1 LGIGIRWSVKVAGIV
16 GTIFCIATF
25 FVDRHLLSRRHS
37 RIEMAMA
44 AAVHKLKKY
53 PNRRLY
59 DMTDSK
65 YVTVDDVR
73 KLIVS
78 GESIEVADSKGEHDL
93 TRSVL
98 LQILADQEQE
108 GHGTVLTNRTIEQLI
123 RFYGDSFGRVVS
135 RYIEEAISAF
145 LAHQETYRSQM
156 QQFNA
161 LNPLN
166 MMRQAFESSFSRDGE
181 PGGKPPASDDRD
193 DDAR

>member
-1 LGIGIRWSVKVAGIV
+1 
-16 GTIFCIATF
+16 
-25 FVDRHLLSRRHS
+25 
-37 RIEMAMA
+37 
-44 AAVHKLKKY
+44 VHKLKKY

-65 YVTVDDVR
+65 YVTVEDVR
-73 KLIVS
+73 KMIVR
-78 GESIEVADSKGEHDL
+78 GESIEVIDSKDDSDL

-98 LQILADQEQE
+98 LQILAEQEQE

-145 LAHQETYRSQM
+145 LEHQDLYKNRM
-156 QQFNA
+156 RQFNA

-166 MMRQAFESSFSRDGE
+166 VMRQAFESSFGRDEGSARS
-181 PGGKPPASDDRD
+181 KPAPPENEEDKNSSH
-193 DDAR
+193 

>member
-1 LGIGIRWSVKVAGIV
+1 
-16 GTIFCIATF
+16 
-25 FVDRHLLSRRHS
+25 
-37 RIEMAMA
+37 M
-44 AAVHKLKKY
+44 HKLKKY

-78 GESIEVADSKGEHDL
+78 GESIKVADSKGENDL

-145 LAHQETYRSQM
+145 LEHQEMYRSQM
-156 QQFNA
+156 RQFNA

-166 MMRQAFESSFSRDGE
+166 MMRQAFESSFGRDGDTADR
-181 PGGKPPASDDRD
+181 PQDGGERD
-193 DDAR
+193 SNG

>member
-1 LGIGIRWSVKVAGIV
+1 
-16 GTIFCIATF
+16 
-25 FVDRHLLSRRHS
+25 
-37 RIEMAMA
+37 
-44 AAVHKLKKY
+44 VHKLKKY

-78 GESIEVADSKGEHDL
+78 GESIEVADSKGDHDL

-166 MMRQAFESSFSRDGE
+166 MMRQAFESSFGRDGE
-181 PGGKPPASDDRD
+181 PSSKPPANDDRD
-193 DDAR
+193 DTAR

>member
-1 LGIGIRWSVKVAGIV
+1 
-16 GTIFCIATF
+16 
-25 FVDRHLLSRRHS
+25 
-37 RIEMAMA
+37 M
-44 AAVHKLKKY
+44 HKLKKY

-73 KLIVS
+73 KLIVR
-78 GESIEVADSKGEHDL
+78 GESIEVVDSRDDSDL

-98 LQILADQEQE
+98 LQILAEQEQG

-123 RFYGDSFGRVVS
+123 RFYGDSVGRVVS

-145 LAHQETYRSQM
+145 LEHQDLYRNRM
-156 QQFNA
+156 RQFNA

-166 MMRQAFESSFSRDGE
+166 VMRQAFESSFTPRESRTDKSDPQGD
-181 PGGKPPASDDRD
+181 KPPADGGREKPDQ
-193 DDAR
+193 

>member
-1 LGIGIRWSVKVAGIV
+1 
-16 GTIFCIATF
+16 
-25 FVDRHLLSRRHS
+25 
-37 RIEMAMA
+37 M
-44 AAVHKLKKY
+44 HKLKKY

-59 DMTDSK
+59 DMTDSQ

-73 KLIVS
+73 KLIVR
-78 GESIEVADSKGEHDL
+78 GESIEVVDSRDDSDL

-98 LQILADQEQE
+98 LQILAEQEQE

-145 LAHQETYRSQM
+145 LEHQDLYRNRM
-156 QQFNA
+156 RQFNA

-166 MMRQAFESSFSRDGE
+166 VMRQAFESGFSREGE
-181 PGGKPPASDDRD
+181 RGSSSSSSSSSSDTNKDKPET
-193 DDAR
+193 